1 MLTLADMRLFS
12 VIRPASAE
20 PTINKTIT
28 VMTKLSNSAPARGGQ
43 PYESPALEII
53 DIEIEGT
60 VCVDSYNLG
69 SAGYG
74 GGDNDMG
81 EI

>member
-1 MLTLADMRLFS
+1 
-12 VIRPASAE
+12 
-20 PTINKTIT
+20 
-28 VMTKLSNSAPARGGQ
+28 MTKLTNSAPAREGQ

-60 VCVDSYNLG
+60 VCIDSSNLG

>member
-1 MLTLADMRLFS
+1 
-12 VIRPASAE
+12 
-20 PTINKTIT
+20 
-28 VMTKLSNSAPARGGQ
+28 MTKLSNSAPARGGQ